1 MKLHI
6 QIFFILIVFFK
17 TETLLSENNLFNVN
31 NISLEKKDKNTN
43 SILANQGIKK
53 GFEQLINKILLKE
66 DINKFSDLNFSSI
79 KKLVS
84 FYQISNLPDVV
95 DNQETINFSVT
106 FDKQK
111 IHNLF
116 YKKGISYSEISDKE
130 FYILPILI
138 KKNEIF
144 IFNNNFF
151 YENWNNQIKDK
162 DDLLEF
168 ILPLENIEIIQN
180 INNSKNNLLDLQTD
194 DLLKEYPNK
203 NKALVFIE
211 DSNISNKKVYF
222 KTKIQGKNISRGI
235 NFKKQNLET
244 RELYKEIIDTSKE
257 EIINL
262 VKSENLIDI
271 RTPSFL
277 KIKLI
282 LNKKTSL
289 VDFNAR
295 INQIDLIE
303 NIYVQDF
310 NKDYINVRIKYLGK
324 LEKILKLIKDK
335 NINLQFINDQW
346 IIKKL

>member
-1 MKLHI
+1 MKTYI
-6 QIFFILIVFFK
+6 QIFFILIIFFK

-31 NISLEKKDKNTN
+31 NINLEKNDKSTN
-43 SILANQGIKK
+43 SLLANKGIKK

-66 DINKFSDLNFSSI
+66 DVNKFSDLNFSSI

-84 FYQISNLPDVV
+84 FYQITNMPDEGKNEEYV
-95 DNQETINFSVT
+95 NFSVT
-106 FDKQK
+106 FDKEK

-116 YKKGISYSEISDKE
+116 YKRGISYSEIADKE

-138 KKNEIF
+138 KKNEIY
-144 IFNNNFF
+144 IFNNNYF
-151 YENWNNQIKDK
+151 YENWNDREDK
-162 DDLLEF
+162 DDLIEF

-180 INNSKNNLLDLQTD
+180 INKTKNNLLDLQTD
-194 DLLKEYPNK
+194 DLLKEYLNK

-211 DSNISNKKVYF
+211 DSDISNKKVYF
-222 KTKIQGKNISRGI
+222 KTTIQGKKISKGI
-235 NFKKQNLET
+235 NFKKQNLKTE
-244 RELYKEIIDTSKE
+244 ELYRKIIVSSKD

-289 VDFNAR
+289 VDFNTK

-303 NIYVQDF
+303 NVFVQDF
-310 NKDYINVRIKYLGK
+310 NKNYINIRIKYLGK
-324 LEKILKLIKDK
+324 LDKILKLIKDK
-335 NINLQFINDQW
+335 NINLQLINDQW
-346 IIKKL
+346 IIQKL

>member
-106 FDKQK
+106 FDKEK